1 MKGREYIEYLDTGEN
16 TNLTTHALRSLKRNG
31 IHTVPQLKKLTTDDL
46 YDWRNVGPV
55 TVQNIL
61 DCLKDYDGSELQP
74 APRIPRKEKAS

>member
-1 MKGREYIEYLDTGEN
+1 MSGPEWIELLDTGKN
-16 TNLTTHALRSLKRNG
+16 TSLTTRAVNILKRNG
-31 IHTVPQLKKLTTDDL
+31 IKTVPQLKKLTTDDL
-46 YDWRNVGPV
+46 HDWRNVGPV